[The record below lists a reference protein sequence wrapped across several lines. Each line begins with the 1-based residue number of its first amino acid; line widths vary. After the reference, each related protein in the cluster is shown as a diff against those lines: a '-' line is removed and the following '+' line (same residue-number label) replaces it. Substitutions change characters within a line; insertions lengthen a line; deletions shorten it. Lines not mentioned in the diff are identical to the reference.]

1 MSVLHYIPI
10 FGGELEAVP
19 LSGGVVVVT
28 GVPSE
33 DDVNNA
39 QLKLQWDTTTNT
51 LNTPSIL
58 VVKLT
63 FSGSLLMV
71 DSSTHTATISAL
83 YLVPP
88 LRPLTL
94 KTLVEWFVVDM
105 DM

>member
-1 MSVLHYIPI
+1 MKNSHILVS
-10 FGGELEAVP
+10 GVEVAAG
-19 LSGGVVVVT
+19 SGGVVGVT
-28 GVPSE
+28 VVPSE
-33 DDVNNA
+33 DDVNNT
-39 QLKLQWDTTTNT
+39 QLKLGHYNT

-88 LRPLTL
+88 LRPLTV
-94 KTLVEWFVVDM
+94 KTLVEWVVVDM